1 MANFLKFK
9 GKRFTERTAS
19 AGTKFNPYYQGVPK
33 LLKTGAQS
41 KAQGGFFDY
50 TRVRAAPEKYHVE
63 VDEETNEKQVS
74 IERVE
79 YKTKIENFIDENF
92 TTAVATNLKSK
103 FNSTIGNAVDALPPG
118 EFVSMLVPPSRSHP
132 TASMKFKRMPGILNP
147 GYLVIQN
154 DSTDYEYAHFSV
166 GNIYLPLQFGEAGGI
181 PGQQGQHRFASGSS
195 ATTHL
200 TRSFRKESFLYGQD
214 DPIPEWSIKVVHPT
228 KDASIFTPMIRAAY
242 AEGVNHFALT
252 SSITTSA
259 DYGVRASGSE
269 AISKGLTGSYFMN
282 TGSGLTNYNGVNN
295 NDGAYY
301 ESALKG
307 NVSGEDILSVG
318 ITDITDLIYVP
329 NTAYYY
335 YTSSQAVQNGA
346 FRYNSASAQLAKASG
361 SNTTLYYASASL
373 GKGPSGSYTGSFIG
387 STSNHPSGSHLFL
400 DANLTLPAN
409 PGFYNIPGTNEVL
422 GAHLWMQ
429 TSFFPTDVYMV
440 SQSLSGSRV
449 PFNRQQQGGPRWVSK
464 SIHTS

>member
-19 AGTKFNPYYQGVPK
+19 AGTKFKPYYQGVPK

-41 KAQGGFFDY
+41 KVQGGFFDY

-103 FNSTIGNAVDALPPG
+103 FNSSMGTAVDALPPG

-154 DSTDYEYAHFSV
+154 DSTDYEFAHFSL
-166 GNIYLPLQFGEAGGI
+166 GNIYSPLQFGEAGGI
-181 PGQQGQHRFASGSS
+181 PGQQGQHRFASG
-195 ATTHL
+195 
-200 TRSFRKESFLYGQD
+200 
-214 DPIPEWSIKVVHPT
+214 
-228 KDASIFTPMIRAAY
+228 
-242 AEGVNHFALT
+242 
-252 SSITTSA
+252 ITTSA

-269 AISKGLTGSYFMN
+269 AISKGLTGSYLMT
-282 TGSGLTNYNGVNN
+282 TGSDFNGSVAGLTNYNGVNN

-301 ESALKG
+301 GGAVKG
-307 NVSGEDILSVG
+307 NVSGEDILSIG

-335 YTSSQAVQNGA
+335 YTSSQAVQNGV
-346 FRYNSASAQLAKASG
+346 FKYNSSSAQAAKTSG
-361 SNTTLYYASASL
+361 CKPHFPLLTCIWFHNHCQDHESL
-373 GKGPSGSYTGSFIG
+373 
-387 STSNHPSGSHLFL
+387 
-400 DANLTLPAN
+400 LTDN
-409 PGFYNIPGTNEVL
+409 NK
-422 GAHLWMQ
+422 GAH
-429 TSFFPTDVYMV
+429 D
-440 SQSLSGSRV
+440 G
-449 PFNRQQQGGPRWVSK
+449 
-464 SIHTS
+464 

>member
-1 MANFLKFK
+1 
-9 GKRFTERTAS
+9 
-19 AGTKFNPYYQGVPK
+19 
-33 LLKTGAQS
+33 
-41 KAQGGFFDY
+41 
-50 TRVRAAPEKYHVE
+50 
-63 VDEETNEKQVS
+63 
-74 IERVE
+74 
-79 YKTKIENFIDENF
+79 
-92 TTAVATNLKSK
+92 
-103 FNSTIGNAVDALPPG
+103 
-118 EFVSMLVPPSRSHP
+118 
-132 TASMKFKRMPGILNP
+132 MKFKRMPGILNP

-346 FRYNSASAQLAKASG
+346 FRYNSASAQLAKTSG

-409 PGFYNIPGTNEVL
+409 LDFIIFQEL
-422 GAHLWMQ
+422 MK
-429 TSFFPTDVYMV
+429 F
-440 SQSLSGSRV
+440 
-449 PFNRQQQGGPRWVSK
+449 
-464 SIHTS
+464 